1 MKVQPYFLHRGTVCP
16 CSADYGGMDAE
27 LLLRPIGNLL
37 IKVFCGVGKR
47 GKDQYLFVARIDRDF
62 NLPGIW
68 KVNWKPIQKDRIV
81 NGRFKV
87 EKAQVCSLIDSSFP
101 VWYEARLPLAQG
113 LGKTQATDA

>member
-47 GKDQYLFVARIDRDF
+47 GKDQYLFVARIDRAF
-62 NLPGIW
+62 NLPGNQLFQRR
-68 KVNWKPIQKDRIV
+68 KLLVTLRRDLFGNM
-81 NGRFKV
+81 
-87 EKAQVCSLIDSSFP
+87 
-101 VWYEARLPLAQG
+101 
-113 LGKTQATDA
+113 